1 MVLCPNSNL
10 FIENSLPPVEM
21 LRAEGMS
28 ICLGTD
34 SLASNHQLSIL
45 SEMVTLQH
53 HFASIELSELL
64 TWACLNGAKAL
75 EMDDKLGTLEVGK
88 KPGLVLIKGADMKNH
103 RLNPNSSVQRLV

>member
-1 MVLCPNSNL
+1 
-10 FIENSLPPVEM
+10 
-21 LRAEGMS
+21 
-28 ICLGTD
+28 
-34 SLASNHQLSIL
+34 
-45 SEMVTLQH
+45 MVTLQH